1 MPCRVQGAAAERARW
16 PAGGHDFGAPT
27 CERTGS
33 GRLDHDAQDRLED
46 PRLLRLQRGL
56 AFLIDHQ
63 LLLAVMALHDD
74 DPTFGIP
81 PKAHRADSE
90 LVLDGCGQ
98 RVDVLE
104 RLGDDIGRLT
114 GGEVVEQVVD
124 PVGERAQLLLLQRH
138 GRQPGPGAGLQ
149 EEGPLTGRPHGARD
163 EPIWGVELKD
173 RHKDNFSRQC
183 PPRRQ
188 PARRQGVAR
197 ALIDQFRHR

>member
-1 MPCRVQGAAAERARW
+1 MSVCVEGVSRFMAPTACSAFVPVGARADMPCRVQGAAAERARW

-33 GRLDHDAQDRLED
+33 GRLDHYAQDRLED

-74 DPTFGIP
+74 DPTLGIP

-98 RVDVLE
+98 RVVVLE
-104 RLGDDIGRLT
+104 
-114 GGEVVEQVVD
+114 
-124 PVGERAQLLLLQRH
+124 
-138 GRQPGPGAGLQ
+138 
-149 EEGPLTGRPHGARD
+149 
-163 EPIWGVELKD
+163 
-173 RHKDNFSRQC
+173 
-183 PPRRQ
+183 
-188 PARRQGVAR
+188 
-197 ALIDQFRHR
+197 